1 MLLARLLELG
11 SAQLVADVAF
21 VTIVRVLTVFADTS
35 LLAALVLGAG
45 VVLSV
50 GVGVGVGVGDVVCV
64 SVGVGVMLGVGVG
77 LACWP
82 GVGEQVG
89 FAEGVVDV
97 IPAPD
102 GAIPGGDWLF
112 RVGTCWPVPVPVP
125 GPGLA
130 GTLPPRKNSST
141 SLSRTWAMP

>member
-1 MLLARLLELG
+1 VLLARLLELG
-11 SAQLVADVAF
+11 SAQLVAGAAF

-50 GVGVGVGVGDVVCV
+50 GVGVGDVVGVL
-64 SVGVGVMLGVGVG
+64 VGVGVMLGVGVG

-97 IPAPD
+97 VPAPD
-102 GAIPGGDWLF
+102 GAMAGGATEPF
-112 RVGTCWPVPVPVP
+112 SVGASWPVPVP

-130 GTLPPRKNSST
+130 GTLLPPRKSSST
-141 SLSRTWAMP
+141 SLSRTWARP